1 LKAPA
6 FKPLKLKCGYP
17 GFKVCFQIHLYR
29 YSKVKFADDAG
40 QEEEEEEREHEHP
53 VGLYKLNAVDP

>member
-1 LKAPA
+1 
-6 FKPLKLKCGYP
+6 
-17 GFKVCFQIHLYR
+17 LYR